1 MDSGSSDGLDCHD
14 LSSSS
19 RLCGQK
25 ERFYVKVDEKEYTYE
40 CDKFTLLESRSI
52 QNYEAATYRE
62 VIKAGM
68 KCKVQSAP
76 MFILGSTTVLVI
88 PVPVMTIFSMMI
100 RLFKKKIVDK
110 Q

>member
-1 MDSGSSDGLDCHD
+1 MDSGSSDGLDFHD
-14 LSSSS
+14 LSASS
-19 RLCGQK
+19 RLCGSK
-25 ERFYVKVDEKEYTYE
+25 ERFYVKMNEKDYTYE
-40 CDKFTLLESRSI
+40 RGKFTLPESRSI
-52 QNYEAATYRE
+52 QNYEATYRE

-100 RLFKKKIVDK
+100 RLFKNIFCG
-110 Q
+110 

>member
-1 MDSGSSDGLDCHD
+1 MWI
-14 LSSSS
+14 
-19 RLCGQK
+19 
-25 ERFYVKVDEKEYTYE
+25 ERQIYVKMDENEYIYE
-40 CDKFTLLESRSI
+40 RGKFTLPESRSI
-52 QNYEAATYRE
+52 QNYEATYRE

-68 KCKVQSAP
+68 KCKVKSAP

-100 RLFKKKIVDK
+100 RLFKKYFVDK

>member
-1 MDSGSSDGLDCHD
+1 MDSGSSDGLDYHD

-19 RLCGQK
+19 RLCGPK
-25 ERFYVKVDEKEYTYE
+25 ERFYVKVGEKEYTYE
-40 CDKFTLLESRSI
+40 CGKFTLPESRSI
-52 QNYEAATYRE
+52 QNYEATYRE

-76 MFILGSTTVLVI
+76 MFTRGSTTVLVI
-88 PVPVMTIFSMMI
+88 SIPVMATVYF
-100 RLFKKKIVDK
+100 

>member
-19 RLCGQK
+19 RLCGPK
-25 ERFYVKVDEKEYTYE
+25 ERFYVKVGEKEYTYE
-40 CDKFTLLESRSI
+40 CGKFTLPESLTI
-52 QNYEAATYRE
+52 QNYEATYRE

-100 RLFKKKIVDK
+100 RLFKKYFVDK